1 MQVTELHRNLTLW
14 LVNLLQYV
22 IADRLCCECPQQ
34 QESDFELGKDLSLH
48 SAQELQEEAE
58 KLVAKMCGLSGSII
72 RYEQRLSILTKGG

>member
-22 IADRLCCECPQQ
+22 IADRLSCECPQQ
-34 QESDFELGKDLSLH
+34 QEADFEMGKELSLQ

-58 KLVAKMCGLSGSII
+58 KLIAKMCGLSGSVV
-72 RYEQRLSILTKGG
+72 RYEQRLSIWTKGG